1 MDRHD
6 KNGVPIPE
14 LECEKRRDKWWDVSS
29 YMKPQDEGDRGG
41 HPGWRGNGQ
50 SARGV
55 YNASCT

>member
-1 MDRHD
+1 M
-6 KNGVPIPE
+6 PIPE
-14 LECEKRRDKWWDVSS
+14 LEYEKRRDKWWDVSS
-29 YMKPQDEGDRGG
+29 YIKPQYEGDRGG